1 VTPKLQAAR
10 AECERHAAVLRAA
23 LEALQEVPPNGEDEA
38 TSERLRLLDQLAYRF
53 GKLQDTLG
61 ERVLPGVLDLLEEP
75 LPPSTP
81 FAQKLQ
87 RLERLG
93 VIPGSEQ
100 WRRLREVRNAIA
112 YEYPEAPAV
121 QAALVRR
128 FLAAVTELL
137 NVWRSV
143 EVFFGRGE
151 DTPA

>member
-23 LEALQEVPPNGEDEA
+23 LEALQEVPLSGEDEA

-61 ERVLPGVLDLLEEP
+61 ERVLPGMLDLLEEP

-93 VIPGSEQ
+93 VIPGAEQ

-112 YEYPEAPAV
+112 HEYPEAPAV

-128 FLAAVTELL
+128 FLTAVTELL
-137 NVWRSV
+137 NVWRSA

>member
-10 AECERHAAVLRAA
+10 VECERHANVLLAA
-23 LEALQEVPPNGEDEA
+23 LEALQEAPPGGEDEA
-38 TSERLRLLDQLAYRF
+38 ASERLRLLDQLAYRF

-61 ERVLPGVLDLLEEP
+61 ERVLPAVLDLLEEP

-93 VIPGSEQ
+93 VIPGAEQ

-112 YEYPEAPAV
+112 HEYPEAPAV

-128 FLAAVTELL
+128 FVAAVTELL
-137 NVWRSV
+137 NVWISV
-143 EVFFGRGE
+143 EVYLGAGE
-151 DTPA
+151 DAPA

>member
-1 VTPKLQAAR
+1 MTPKLQAAR
-10 AECERHAAVLRAA
+10 AECERHAAVLLAA
-23 LEALQEVPPNGEDEA
+23 LEALQEAPPGEEDEA
-38 TSERLRLLDQLAYRF
+38 ASERLRVLDQLAYRF

-93 VIPGSEQ
+93 VIPGAEQ
-100 WRRLREVRNAIA
+100 WRRLREVRHAIA
-112 YEYPEAPAV
+112 HEYPETPAV

-128 FLAAVTELL
+128 FVAAVTELL
-137 NVWRSV
+137 NVWISV
-143 EVFFGRGE
+143 EVYLGE
-151 DTPA
+151 GEEAPA